1 MEPLM
6 DNKTFTYVKMFAK
19 VWLQTCK
26 WIWFRQRYDYQLG
39 DIRRMGAL
47 QKKTYGI
54 LHQNHPKNF
63 SVLPASAR
71 ERDATFINHA
81 FSPNSYG

>member
-47 QKKTYGI
+47 QKEHTASCIKTIRKTFQFY
-54 LHQNHPKNF
+54 
-63 SVLPASAR
+63 LPVQ
-71 ERDATFINHA
+71 EKEMQHL
-81 FSPNSYG
+81 